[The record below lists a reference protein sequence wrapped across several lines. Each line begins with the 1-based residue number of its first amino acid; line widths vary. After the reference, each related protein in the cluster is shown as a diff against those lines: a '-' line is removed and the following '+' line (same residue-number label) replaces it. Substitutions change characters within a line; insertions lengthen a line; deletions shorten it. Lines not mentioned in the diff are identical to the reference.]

1 VVTDHTTGLPIPN
14 AQVFF
19 YGSADGAVHT
29 DSNGKYVFMGSNLSL
44 FGGAISGSLY
54 VGATGYFEAVP
65 VSISDLSHQ
74 PSLPVVNNISLLPG
88 GVVIQG
94 TVRDASTG
102 QGISGATVSFNRNP
116 MSTFLGGGTT
126 CSVQTDSNG
135 RYTIDSSYF
144 NQSGLT
150 SGFTANLMV
159 NANGYVGA
167 SQSVSFTAYPYIQN
181 FGLISAT
188 GP

>member
-1 VVTDHTTGLPIPN
+1 
-14 AQVFF
+14 
-19 YGSADGAVHT
+19 
-29 DSNGKYVFMGSNLSL
+29 MGSNLSL